1 MAFYQRKGSG
11 TYHTMMKCS
20 KVPRNVKTNR
30 EWTVR
35 SSKPRGKMCPE
46 CAAKERPKARPKKK
60 TGAGRKGR
68 ARAAR
73 RR

>member
-1 MAFYQRKGSG
+1 MAFYQRKGSS

-20 KVPRNVKTNR
+20 KVPRNVKTNKD
-30 EWTVR
+30 WTVR
-35 SSKPRGKMCPE
+35 GSKPRGKMCPE
-46 CAAKERPKARPKKK
+46 CAAKEKPKSKPKRRAAR
-60 TGAGRKGR
+60 RKMGT